1 MAEFKISR
9 IRYNWRGNWVTGTTY
24 NRDDVIKFGAKSW
37 VCIRQHTAGVFEDDY
52 TYLAPGNTLPSPAW
66 EKMTDGF
73 VWRRDWTPST
83 LYNVGDIISYGG
95 SLYSC
100 KTSYTSGAFFDT
112 GIANWDV
119 YANQAA
125 WNRAWAAATR
135 YGIGDVV
142 KYNGIVY
149 ICTAGHTS
157 QTITVGLEGDI
168 DKWSI
173 VYQNI
178 EYRGDWATA
187 TRYRLNDLVRYGATI
202 WRCNTGHTASTTF
215 TAAYFN
221 LEFLGSQLVG
231 TWNTGTYYSRGDIV
245 SRGGDL
251 FIANTNSVSQN
262 PSDSIYQPV
271 GTPAWAFLCTATKF
285 RNEWVTTTNYR
296 PGEVVRRG
304 GQLYKALVDTTDDLS
319 SLDYLDTSN
328 WELIVPGDS
337 FKNTWTATVADDEG
351 VFSYYAVGDIV
362 TFEGSAWRCNVHHFA
377 SDQNYPS
384 LDNGSGNLYWDLLI
398 QAGPNTGLREKGDL
412 LAYGRSRT
420 ITGDGSTLNETAVLI
435 GEPGKILT
443 IDDEDNLFYAGWG
456 NVQRNFYVSSST
468 GVDDIVDPDRG
479 INFFKPWKT
488 IRYACEQ
495 VEAAGYTTGGT
506 TINVWTGT
514 YDEILP
520 IIIPA
525 KTGIVGSETRTVT
538 VRPNQPIAALASD
551 STYTIEVLQRIS
563 ALLFSLFRGTA
574 ITATIGNTQ
583 VQNTDTTS
591 SDAVAVITQTLIQNI
606 IDYITFYING
616 TGSEPVL
623 SGTNTV
629 TTDGERLAATEILTN
644 NLEFLAAEGV
654 ALMQYS
660 HSTYEFDSAL
670 CARDTRRF
678 VEALAYDL
686 SYPGNYKS
694 LMAARYYKNAV
705 LGSETEDMFYVRDA
719 TGIRNMTLAGLTGT
733 LSPPLVNELYR
744 RATGGAYVSLDPGW
758 GPADSRT
765 WIVTRSC
772 YVQNVATFGYAAIG
786 QKIDGSLHN
795 GGNKSIVSNDFTQ
808 VISDGIGA
816 WVLNGGR
823 AELVSV
829 FTYYSHIGY
838 FAEQGGVIRATN
850 GNNSYGTFGALA
862 DGNDPT
868 ETPSSGTVN
877 NRTSQATVVSAFA
890 GESTNQ
896 ILIFEYGNAGQNY
909 TTATYNVIGSGTGA
923 SVIQEEIRDNAVFEV
938 HSTVTVGGGYTQIG
952 NNAQTGGLT
961 TITLSSNDTNEEAN
975 LLGLRII
982 LTSGGGTGQYGYVQA
997 FNSTTKVLTVY
1008 KESTGTPGW
1017 DHVIPGW
1024 PLATLLTTSTTY
1036 RIEPR
1041 PIFSAPEYNATA
1053 ITFPVTSSWADII
1066 YGEVDVGLR
1075 YVTGSS
1081 GTGTVVTDDG
1091 LVATPAVW
1099 AITTSGRNY
1108 SVSLYE
1114 AGAGYADEDIIT
1126 VLGTS
1131 LGGVSPDNDITI
1143 RVKSISNDSTNS
1155 ILTFTY
1161 EGVAASGTFVI
1172 TDAAGNKNLY
1182 SKNGTDWVEGN
1193 GLPVVGNW
1201 KAAATGEKRFVALC
1215 NATATAA
1222 SSVDGITWT
1231 PRALP
1236 ALRNWNAVIYGNG
1249 IFLAVAGDQNAGAFS
1264 INGGTTWASTTLPT
1278 AGDSTINEWVDVT
1291 YGKNQ
1296 FVAVANSNNLVAI
1309 GTYSTISGTWTWASS
1324 IMDTIADSSQQ
1335 DWVGI
1340 AYGNNRYVAI
1350 SSQGSVSYSFDG
1362 YDWYSATMPS
1372 QDGSTIM
1379 NWKSIKY
1386 AQGVFFAICDTGA
1399 RDIGGDPTTGPSDY
1413 AATSPDG
1420 IVWTSRTLP
1429 IPASWTAVGFGNP
1442 DITTDGVTNKIN
1454 NSPVWILVSSDG
1466 VNSGVKVSTGATVQG
1481 RAVIESGILAS
1492 VKIWDPGSGY
1502 TSAPTLTLTDPNKTS
1517 SAVVTNR
1524 LGDGVLTQPSWINR
1538 GVGYR
1543 TSTTDVTINGDGYA
1557 DAIPTF
1563 RFVTLSNMLK
1573 LPKPGAQLRFT
1584 GNSEVYKVVVILDDP
1599 SPVNDLYT
1607 ATFQISPYLTLADD
1621 LQHGTTVSIRE
1632 RYSQIRITG
1641 HDFLDIGTGNAE
1653 DTNYPALYSTANFF
1667 SAPENEIVESNG
1679 GKVFYTSTDQ
1689 SGNFRTGEL
1698 FSVEQASGTVTI
1710 SADFFD
1716 LKGLTELALGG
1727 VRLGGSATVIREF
1740 STDALFTADSNNII
1754 PTQRAIKAY
1763 LSNRLN
1769 IGGADL
1775 LTASFIAGTV
1785 RVGSTEINSSTGST
1799 VLFPTVVNFDGSSN
1813 IYGSILAQNVF
1824 YQSFG
1829 NDINRV

>member
-9 IRYNWRGNWVTGTTY
+9 IRYNWKGNWVTGTSY
-24 NRDDVIKFGAKSW
+24 NRDDVVKFGAKSW
-37 VCIRQHTAGVFEDDY
+37 VCLRQHTAGVFETDY
-52 TYLAPGNTLPSPAW
+52 TYIAPGNTLSSPAW

-73 VWRRDWTPST
+73 VWRQEWTAST

-100 KTSYTSGAFFDT
+100 KTSYTSSAIFDD

-125 WNRAWAAATR
+125 WNSSWTAATR

-142 KYNGIVY
+142 RYNGIVY

-157 QTITVGLEGDI
+157 QNTAAGLEGDSG
-168 DKWSI
+168 KWSI

-178 EYRGDWATA
+178 EYRGDWVTA
-187 TRYRLNDLVRYGATI
+187 TRYKLDDLVRYGATI
-202 WRCNTGHTASTTF
+202 WRCNTGHTSSSTF
-215 TAAYFN
+215 SAAYFD
-221 LEFLGSQLVG
+221 LEFLGSRAVG
-231 TWNTGTYYSRGDIV
+231 TWDTATYYAKGDIV
-245 SRGGDL
+245 RRGGDL

-271 GTPAWAFLCTATKF
+271 GTPAWTFLCTATKF
-285 RNEWVTTTNYR
+285 RNDWATTTTYR
-296 PGEVVRRG
+296 TGEVVRRG
-304 GQLYKALVDTTDDLS
+304 GQLYKALIDTADDLS

-337 FKNTWTATVADDEG
+337 FKNSWSASVADDEG
-351 VFSYYAVGDIV
+351 TFSYYAVGDIV

-398 QAGPNTGLREKGDL
+398 QSGTNTGLREKGDL
-412 LAYGRSRT
+412 LAFGRSRT
-420 ITGDGSTLNETAVLI
+420 LTGDGSTLNETAVPI
-435 GEPGKILT
+435 GTIEKILT
-443 IDDEDNLFYAGWG
+443 IDDEDNLIYSGWG
-456 NVQRNFYVSSST
+456 NVQRRFYVSAST
-468 GVDDIVDPDRG
+468 GVDDNTDPDRG

-495 VEAAGYTTGGT
+495 VDAAGYTTGGT

-514 YDEILP
+514 YNEILP
-520 IIIPA
+520 IIVPA
-525 KTGIVGSETRTVT
+525 RTAIVGSETRAVT
-538 VRPNQPIAALASD
+538 VSPNQPIAALASD

-563 ALLFSLFRGTA
+563 ALLFPLFRGTA
-574 ITATIGNTQ
+574 ITATVGNTQ
-583 VQNTDTTS
+583 VQNTDTIS
-591 SDAVAVITQTLIQNI
+591 SDAIAVYGQALVQDM
-606 IDYITFYING
+606 IDYITYYING
-616 TGSEPVL
+616 TGTEPAL
-623 SGTNTV
+623 LGTNTV
-629 TTDGERLAATEILTN
+629 SLDGERLAATEILTN

-654 ALMQYS
+654 ALMQYN
-660 HSTYEFDSAL
+660 HPTYEFDSTL

-694 LMAARYYKNAV
+694 LLAARYYKNAV
-705 LGSETEDMFYVRDA
+705 LGSELEDMFYVRDA
-719 TGIRNMTLAGLTGT
+719 TGIRNMTLSGLTGQ

-744 RATGGAYVSLDPGW
+744 RPTGGSYVSLDPGW
-758 GPADSRT
+758 GPDDDRT

-772 YVQNVATFGYAAIG
+772 YIQNCATFGYAVIG
-786 QKIDGSLHN
+786 QKIDGAVHN

-838 FAEQGGVIRATN
+838 FAEQGGIIRATN

-868 ETPSSGTVN
+868 ETPFSGTVN
-877 NRTSQATVVSAFA
+877 NRTTQATVASAFA

-896 ILIFEYGNAGQNY
+896 VLIFEYGNAGQNY
-909 TTATYNVIGSGTGA
+909 TTANYTVVGSGTNA
-923 SVIQEEIRDNAVFEV
+923 TVVQEEFRDNAIFEV
-938 HSTVTVGGGYTQIG
+938 HSTVTVGGGYTLIG

-961 TITLSSNDTNEEAN
+961 SITLSSNDTNEEAN

-982 LTSGGGTGQYGYVQA
+982 ITSGTGTGQYGYVQA
-997 FNSTTKVLTVY
+997 YNSTTKVLTVY

-1024 PLATLLTTSTTY
+1024 PLAELLTTSASY
-1036 RIEPR
+1036 RFEPR

-1053 ITFPVTSSWADII
+1053 ITFPTVGSWADII

-1075 YVTGSS
+1075 YVTGSI
-1081 GTGTVVTDDG
+1081 GTGTVVPDDG
-1091 LVATPAVW
+1091 LVVTPAVW
-1099 AITTSGRNY
+1099 AVTTSGRSY
-1108 SVSLYE
+1108 TVSLYDP
-1114 AGAGYADEDIIT
+1114 GAGYADEDVVT
-1126 VLGTS
+1126 VLGTA
-1131 LGGVSPDNDITI
+1131 LGGTSPDNDITI

-1161 EGVAASGTFVI
+1161 EGVAVSGTFVI
-1172 TDAAGNKNLY
+1172 TDAVDTVNLY

-1193 GLPVVGNW
+1193 GLPVAGNW
-1201 KAAATGEKRFVALC
+1201 KAAAAGGKKFVAIC
-1215 NATATAA
+1215 NGTANAA
-1222 SSVDGITWT
+1222 SSIDGITWT
-1231 PRALP
+1231 ARAMP
-1236 ALRNWNAVIYGNG
+1236 ALRDWNAVAYGNG
-1249 IFLAVAGDQNAGAFS
+1249 VFLAVSGNLNAGAFS
-1264 INGGTTWASTTLPT
+1264 TNGTTWASTTLPS
-1278 AGDSTINEWVDVT
+1278 AGDSTINVWVDVT

-1296 FVAVANSNNLVAI
+1296 FVAVANSNNIVAI
-1309 GTYSTISGTWTWASS
+1309 GTYALSTWTWTYS
-1324 IMDTIADSSQQ
+1324 IMDTISDSSQQ

-1350 SSQGSVSYSFDG
+1350 SSQGNVSYSFDG
-1362 YDWYSATMPS
+1362 LDWYAATMPS
-1372 QDGSTIM
+1372 QDGSTVM

-1399 RDIGGDPTTGPSDY
+1399 KDIGNDPTTGPSDY

-1420 IVWTSRTLP
+1420 ITWTSRTLP
-1429 IPASWTAVGFGNP
+1429 IQASWTAVGFGNP
-1442 DITTDGVTNKIN
+1442 DVTIDAVTNKIN
-1454 NSPVWILVSSDG
+1454 STPTWILVSSDG
-1466 VNSGVKVSTGATVQG
+1466 VNSGVKVSTGATAKG

-1502 TSAPTLTLTDPNKTS
+1502 TTVPTLTLTDPNKTS

-1524 LGDGVLTQPSWINR
+1524 LGDGVLAQPSWINR
-1538 GVGYR
+1538 GNGYR
-1543 TSTTDVTINGDGYA
+1543 TSTTDVTVDGDGYA

-1563 RFVTLSNMLK
+1563 RYVTLSNMSR

-1584 GNSEVYKVVVILDDP
+1584 GNTEVYKVVVVLDDP
-1599 SPVNDLYT
+1599 VPVNDLYT

-1621 LQHGTTVSIRE
+1621 LQHDTTVDIRE

-1641 HDFLDIGTGNAE
+1641 HDFLDIGTGNIE
-1653 DTNYPALYSTANFF
+1653 DTNYPTLYSSADFF
-1667 SAPENEIVESNG
+1667 SAPEDEIVESNG

-1689 SGNFRTGEL
+1689 TGNFRTGEL

-1740 STDALFTADSNNII
+1740 STDALFTADSNNVI

-1785 RVGSTEINSSTGST
+1785 RVGSTEINSTTGST
-1799 VLFPTVVNFDGSSN
+1799 VLFPTLVNFDGSSS
-1813 IYGSILAQNVF
+1813 IYGTMLAQNVF
-1824 YQSFG
+1824 YYSFG
-1829 NDINRV
+1829 DDINRV